1 MKIKDVYVGF
11 YEDITVTLKI
21 PLAERETLNPILD
34 TINNFDPKLDYIF
47 SLTRAKKPRSMDANS
62 YMWVLCDKIAE
73 VIKATKNEVYRKA
86 IKEVGVFDDV
96 VVVDGEPCASLVS
109 AWGSNGIGYFSELY
123 DTKLTG
129 LNGAKMR
136 KVRLYKGSHTYNQT
150 ELSRLID
157 YLVDEA
163 KGLGIETMTPN
174 QIKELEEA
182 W

>member
-1 MKIKDVYVGF
+1 MKINEIHVSYADGIWLAVKMP
-11 YEDITVTLKI
+11 IT
-21 PLAERETLNPILD
+21 ERETIEPILELAD
-34 TINNFDPKLDYIF
+34 NFDPKLDYIL
-47 SLTRAKKPRSMDANS
+47 SLSKAKKPRSMDANS
-62 YMWVLCDKIAE
+62 YMWVLCDKIAH

-96 VVVDGEPCASLVS
+96 VVIDGEPCASLVS
-109 AWGSNGIGYFSELY
+109 AWGSNGIGYFSEIY
-123 DTKLTG
+123 DTRLTG

-174 QIKELEEA
+174 QIKELEES